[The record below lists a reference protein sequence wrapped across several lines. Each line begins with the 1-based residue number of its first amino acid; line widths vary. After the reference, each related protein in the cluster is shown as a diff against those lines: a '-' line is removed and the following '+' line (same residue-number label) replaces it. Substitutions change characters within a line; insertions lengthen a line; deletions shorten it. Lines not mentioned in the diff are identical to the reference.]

1 MTRFSNKDSELWPRI
16 EMVIRWSGMSTNA
29 FARHIGLP
37 REENLYQI
45 KKGNNGLSISVANM
59 ICEKFP
65 EIDELWLL
73 TGKKEMLHSA
83 DMCRCSE
90 TQEGEES
97 SAELVVLRSCTIC
110 IAGRI
115 LSTLIEKGV
124 EDPIGTAF
132 RYAEDLISKYQKIEK
147 L

>member
-1 MTRFSNKDSELWPRI
+1 MTKFSNKDSDVWPRI

-37 REENLYQI
+37 RGENLYQI
-45 KKGNNGLSISVANM
+45 KKGNNGLSMNVANL

-73 TGKKEMLHSA
+73 TGKRDMLSLE
-83 DMCRCSE
+83 DMCRCLE
-90 TQEGEES
+90 AKEGEEP
-97 SAELVVLRSCTIC
+97 SAKRVVLRSCTIC

-115 LSTLIEKGV
+115 LSALVEKGV
-124 EDPIGTAF
+124 DDPVGRAF
-132 RYAEDLISKYQKIEK
+132 LYAEDLISKYQKNEK

>member
-1 MTRFSNKDSELWPRI
+1 MTRFSNKNSDLWPRL

-37 REENLYQI
+37 RGENLYQI
-45 KKGNNGLSISVANM
+45 KRGNNGLSLHLADM

-73 TGKKEMLHSA
+73 TGKNNMFLSMDK
-83 DMCRCSE
+83 CRCRE
-90 TQEGEES
+90 AAPDPMY
-97 SAELVVLRSCTIC
+97 SATSGPVDPCRLC

-115 LSTLIEKGV
+115 LPVLLQKGAC
-124 EDPIGTAF
+124 DPIDMAL
-132 RYAEDLISKYQKIEK
+132 RYAEDLISKSQRIER

>member
-1 MTRFSNKDSELWPRI
+1 MTRFSNKNSDLWPRL
-16 EMVIRWSGMSTNA
+16 EMVIRWSHMSVYA

-37 REENLYQI
+37 RGENLYQI
-45 KKGNNGLSISVANM
+45 KRGNNGLSLHLADM

-73 TGKKEMLHSA
+73 TGKNNMFLSMDK
-83 DMCRCSE
+83 CRCRE
-90 TQEGEES
+90 AAPDPMY
-97 SAELVVLRSCTIC
+97 SATSGPVDPCRLC

-115 LSTLIEKGV
+115 LPVLLQKGAC
-124 EDPIGTAF
+124 DPIDMAL
-132 RYAEDLISKYQKIEK
+132 RYAEDLISKSQRIER

>member
-37 REENLYQI
+37 RGENLYQI
-45 KKGNNGLSISVANM
+45 KRGNNGLSIHVADM

-73 TGKKEMLHSA
+73 TGKNDMFFSADTCRCREAVQSTVHSA
-83 DMCRCSE
+83 ASGQTDLCR
-90 TQEGEES
+90 
-97 SAELVVLRSCTIC
+97 LC

-115 LSTLIEKGV
+115 LPVLLQKGV
-124 EDPIGTAF
+124 INPVGTAF
-132 RYAEDLISKYQKIEK
+132 RYTENLISKYRNIE
-147 L
+147 

>member
-1 MTRFSNKDSELWPRI
+1 
-16 EMVIRWSGMSTNA
+16 MSVYA

-37 REENLYQI
+37 RGENLYQI
-45 KKGNNGLSISVANM
+45 KRGNNGLSLHLADM

-73 TGKKEMLHSA
+73 TGKNNMFLSMDK
-83 DMCRCSE
+83 CRCRE
-90 TQEGEES
+90 AAPDPMY
-97 SAELVVLRSCTIC
+97 SATSGPVDPCRLC

-115 LSTLIEKGV
+115 LPVLLQKGAC
-124 EDPIGTAF
+124 DPIDMAL
-132 RYAEDLISKYQKIEK
+132 RYAEDLISKSQRIER

>member
-1 MTRFSNKDSELWPRI
+1 MTRFSNKDSDVWRRI

-29 FARHIGLP
+29 FARHIELP
-37 REENLYQI
+37 RGENLYQI
-45 KKGNNGLSISVANM
+45 KKGNNGLSMNVANL

-73 TGKKEMLHSA
+73 RGKRDMLHMA
-83 DMCRCSE
+83 DMCHCSE
-90 TQEGEES
+90 AREAEEP

-115 LSTLIEKGV
+115 LSVLVEKGV
-124 EDPIGTAF
+124 DDPVGKAF
-132 RYAEDLISKYQKIEK
+132 RYTEDLISKYQRNEK
-147 L
+147 R